1 MTVTQPQPTTS
12 LDHTFK
18 KDERKNILKDL
29 YFRHTLL
36 ASTVLTVVVIF
47 IFFGPLKFGKK
58 KQKTALRVLVSGD

>member
-1 MTVTQPQPTTS
+1 M
-12 LDHTFK
+12 K
-18 KDERKNILKDL
+18 ERNILKDL

-58 KQKTALRVLVSGD
+58 KQKTALRVLVSGTRPLVRRATKEETFRGD